1 MRYQHTQRGRF
12 HWIVLAVGLLQIAA
26 GLLITGPVPVR
37 GLLVFVGLILAFLAS
52 CFAHLTV
59 HEENRHLVVRF
70 GPLPLVRRR
79 VRYAD
84 IRSFERARSWLVD
97 GWGIHWVP
105 GRGWTW
111 NLWGRDCVELTMT
124 SGRLRIG
131 TDDPDGLTAHLA
143 SRLRT

>member
-1 MRYQHTQRGRF
+1 MGYQHTQRGRF

-26 GLLITGPVPVR
+26 GLLITGPVP
-37 GLLVFVGLILAFLAS
+37 GLLVFVGLILACLGF
-52 CFAHLTV
+52 CFARLTV
-59 HEENRHLVVRF
+59 REENRRLVVRF
-70 GPLPLVRRR
+70 GPLPVFHRH

-84 IRSFERARSWLVD
+84 IRSFERARSALVD

-143 SRLRT
+143 SRLST